1 MKYIASFYEKVS
13 IPVFDQESKKLLP
26 QKIDIETSNGKFTL
40 NLSDYIVNLPK
51 IYISYHHST
60 PEKTGDV
67 LSDGEPD
74 YLCIDLNFL
83 KVDNNHEINVEI
95 TYGDAMMFEFKISK
109 WNNVDVFVYNGQNS
123 KFDSDYKF
131 AFTEKSIT
139 ELMGFFNRFGFRLT
153 RDRFNFLDSDVSS
166 YDTRKNGG
174 HSPHF

>member
-1 MKYIASFYEKVS
+1 MRYLATFHEKVS
-13 IPVFDQESKKLLP
+13 IPVFDQDSKKLLP
-26 QKIDIETSNGKFTL
+26 QTINIQTSNGNFKL

-51 IYISYHHST
+51 IYIAYHHST
-60 PEKTGDV
+60 PEQTGDV

-109 WNNVDVFVYNGQNS
+109 WNNVEVFVYNGQNS
-123 KFDSDYKF
+123 KL
-131 AFTEKSIT
+131 I
-139 ELMGFFNRFGFRLT
+139 GFFNRFGFRLT

-174 HSPHF
+174 NFPHN